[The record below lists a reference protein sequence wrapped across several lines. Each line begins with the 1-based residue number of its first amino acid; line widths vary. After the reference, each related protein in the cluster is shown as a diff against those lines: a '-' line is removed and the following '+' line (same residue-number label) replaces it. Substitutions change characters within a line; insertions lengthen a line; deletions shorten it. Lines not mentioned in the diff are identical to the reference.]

1 MYNGNINWRKDL
13 PMKKFRLLFSICLVL
28 GLLVSS
34 FGVVFADEEE
44 PPEEETLEVESMNPV
59 VVYLAELMKVEPED
73 VLVLQETYGLGEI
86 AKAYYLLNLDT
97 TTLDP
102 EVILPESY
110 EDLLSAAKEMGWGNY
125 YKSLD
130 LHPGLQGGIGWLFK
144 YANQGETE
152 DLEMPMI
159 GKPENPGKPEHVGPP
174 EHANNDKDK
183 VKGPKK

>member
-1 MYNGNINWRKDL
+1 
-13 PMKKFRLLFSICLVL
+13 MKKFRLLFSICLVL
-28 GLLVSS
+28 GLLVGS

-44 PPEEETLEVESMNPV
+44 PPEVETTEDVEGMNPV
-59 VVYLAELMKVEPED
+59 VEYLAKLIEED
-73 VLVLQETYGLGEI
+73 PDYVLGLQKTYGLGEI
-86 AKAYYLLNLDT
+86 AKAYYLLNLDP
-97 TTLDP
+97 TTLDS

-110 EDLLSAAKEMGWGNY
+110 DDLLSAAKGMGWGNY
-125 YKSLD
+125 YKSLE

-159 GKPENPGKPEHVGPP
+159 GKPENPGKPEHGGPP

>member
-1 MYNGNINWRKDL
+1 
-13 PMKKFRLLFSICLVL
+13 MKKFRLLFSICLVL
-28 GLLVSS
+28 GLLVGS

-44 PPEEETLEVESMNPV
+44 PPEEETQDVETLNPV
-59 VVYLAELMKVEPED
+59 VDFLEELTGLPTVEILE
-73 VLVLQETYGLGEI
+73 LQKTYGLGEI

-110 EDLLSAAKEMGWGNY
+110 EDLLSAAKGMGWGNY
-125 YKSLD
+125 FKSLE

-152 DLEMPMI
+152 DLEMPLI
-159 GKPENPGKPEHVGPP
+159 GKPENPGKPEHGGPP

-183 VKGPKK
+183 VKVPKK